1 MGIFKSLVIEIC
13 ELHGQGLDAP
23 KIARILN
30 MSVSDVGYVIN
41 EYYKEFAGEAVY
53 YVSNEYYKEFAQ

>member
-1 MGIFKSLVIEIC
+1 MGIFKSLVVEIC
-13 ELHGQGLDAP
+13 ELYSQGLDAS

-53 YVSNEYYKEFAQ
+53 YVSNESYKEFAK

>member
-13 ELHGQGLDAP
+13 ELHGQGLDAS

-41 EYYKEFAGEAVY
+41 EYYKEFAG
-53 YVSNEYYKEFAQ
+53 